1 MEPAQIDWKRIDSRF
16 VEDVFY
22 ENLRAPKWFDFL
34 SPNHLQD
41 SSIDD
46 DDAWFCKP
54 DCNHPKRPEDFLL
67 TPNSSKFLDFP
78 VLKQTPGVTEQ
89 NQRYLEVLLENLAM
103 RRGHSLSEDSENQN
117 PNLAATPPPSQQAS
131 KPWRAALKST
141 SVKKMN
147 KEAPKLK
154 STQSARNLFSGRD
167 ILGHISEL
175 CYELKRLATRGVTER
190 EDTTTTVKKET
201 HHQVHD
207 LELKKERKPLLEVSK
222 DKETVHESTDAKGS
236 TFKESRRRKKR
247 VDDAENIPVSLNV
260 ETPKMKGEECRR
272 KKPVV
277 DAENI
282 PPPTPLKLGNVKN
295 KGHERLLQQIRTNPP
310 SPQCFSENRTASLK
324 ALMTKPTVEK
334 EKETAEEEKS
344 RDIINKEG
352 GVRGLDVLW
361 FLKPCSMAN

>member
-22 ENLRAPKWFDFL
+22 EHLRAPKWFDFL
-34 SPNHLQD
+34 SPNHSQQD
-41 SSIDD
+41 SIDD
-46 DDAWFCKP
+46 DTWFCKP

-67 TPNSSKFLDFP
+67 TPNSSK
-78 VLKQTPGVTEQ
+78 TPGVTEQ
-89 NQRYLEVLLENLAM
+89 KQ
-103 RRGHSLSEDSENQN
+103 RRGHALSEDCENQN
-117 PNLAATPPPSQQAS
+117 PNLATPPPPSQQGN
-131 KPWRAALKST
+131 KTWRAALKST
-141 SVKKMN
+141 SVKT
-147 KEAPKLK
+147 PKLK

-167 ILGHISEL
+167 ILGHISEF

-190 EDTTTTVKKET
+190 QETTTVKPQVKET

-222 DKETVHESTDAKGS
+222 DKEEKVHESTDAKGS

-247 VDDAENIPVSLNV
+247 VDDVENIPVSLNV
-260 ETPKMKGEECRR
+260 ETVVKMKGEECRR
-272 KKPVV
+272 KKLVV
-277 DAENI
+277 DDAENI
-282 PPPTPLKLGNVKN
+282 PPPPTPLKLGNVKN

-324 ALMTKPTVEK
+324 ALMTKPT

-344 RDIINKEG
+344 RDIVNKEG
-352 GVRGLDVLW
+352 GGVRSLDVLW